1 MSLFGIRERKL
12 SESEQ
17 NMVDKW
23 ISHGYDNDLIALAY
37 DRTVL
42 RTGGLKW
49 AYLDSILESW
59 KTAGYKTRSEVEQGE
74 GKSAPA
80 RQSTASPQPARS
92 RGEFESGVVA
102 AVTKAFE
109 RKRLQRQQLQETRLE
124 GLRKVGEFAQ
134 NERDLRL
141 CASRAAR
148 AALGEDPGEVQR
160 LREENNR
167 LLARRRQILLR
178 LGHGEDY
185 LEPPYE
191 CPHCKDQGYIGT
203 EMCQCFRQACEKEQA
218 RRQNG

>member
-1 MSLFGIRERKL
+1 MPRLPERGGRETNKKRGGSPTSERKAPVR
-12 SESEQ
+12 Q
-17 NMVDKW
+17 NA
-23 ISHGYDNDLIALAY
+23 S
-37 DRTVL
+37 
-42 RTGGLKW
+42 
-49 AYLDSILESW
+49 
-59 KTAGYKTRSEVEQGE
+59 
-74 GKSAPA
+74 
-80 RQSTASPQPARS
+80 SPQPARS

-109 RKRLQRQQLQETRLE
+109 RKRLQRQQLQQTRLE
-124 GLRKVGEFAQ
+124 GLRKDGEFAQ
-134 NERDLRL
+134 NERELRL